1 MSCAMLHRGCDSATY
16 SDCTFCSL
24 IIPSGPA
31 VSRSGQNSEDDEVA
45 SDEECNQLLALLL
58 LLVLVLV
65 AVMVVR
71 GRREGALMLALMAV
85 VAMAV
90 AVVVVVVKAGE
101 DENEI
106 ITKMDKDFEDDGG

>member
-45 SDEECNQLLALLL
+45 SDEECNQHENDDDDGDEPLALLALLL

-71 GRREGALMLALMAV
+71 GRRE
-85 VAMAV
+85 
-90 AVVVVVVKAGE
+90 
-101 DENEI
+101 
-106 ITKMDKDFEDDGG
+106 